1 MQRLGWTLL
10 FHDAVVEQLRKLR
23 AAAQRAGRKNPKQ
36 FGSNAN
42 VRLFRALSQLMLD
55 AVPSDPGR
63 EEYRQGNTLGSSY
76 RHWRRAKIGRRF
88 RLFFRYDSKAKV
100 IVYAW
105 VNDEETLR
113 SAGSKSDP
121 YIVFAKMLQRGNPP
135 DDWSTLLAASK
146 AEWTEESSRGE
157 RRR

>member
-1 MQRLGWTLL
+1 MQRHGWTLL
-10 FHDAVVEQLRKLR
+10 FHDAIVEQLRRLH
-23 AAAQRAGRKNPKQ
+23 AAAQRAERKDPKG
-36 FGSNAN
+36 FGGNAN
-42 VRLFRALSQLMLD
+42 VRLFRALSQLMLE

-63 EEYRQGNTLGSSY
+63 EEYRQGNTLGSAY

-121 YIVFAKMLQRGNPP
+121 YVVFAKMLERGNPP
-135 DDWSTLLAASK
+135 DDWSALLAASK
-146 AEWTEESSRGE
+146 ADWTEEPKHGGR
-157 RRR
+157 